1 VNVAE
6 SINHAAPERR
16 ATPRTRLQKLAYIH
30 VEPDNGV
37 IVLDVSDGGIRFC
50 AATALADTD
59 VLRLQLSLQSNLR
72 VAVTARLIWMD
83 PTMKSGGLQ
92 FDALPAGG
100 LERVVHDWL
109 DYSGL
114 PTHAGKTIAPP
125 PPLPSIPIL
134 ATIPPSP
141 RAANVPAVKALEPDA
156 AKAVEVAAT
165 PAAVVEAPAPAP
177 ADVKVQSEG
186 NAPAAKPSSPE
197 KKAESAPD
205 TKRPEIAQIPAPSA
219 TPAVPTPLVADVPAT
234 KASEPPA
241 TKAAPPGEAVAARPL
256 LRQPG
261 KKQLPPPPPPAAIPA
276 VPQPQAAP
284 AAPAVADRASAT
296 SDSAP
301 AVVKTP
307 QPTAPP
313 KTAVIVPQSR
323 PAPNALRKISV
334 PAPRPIVASAN
345 ASLAKKTAPKEFI
358 GFAVAALLF
367 IAILISLP
375 AIFRNK
381 PASSDALASASVA
394 NPSSE
399 ETPAAAPDANSQ
411 PVAPAQNPSRAYKPA
426 SASDLAAAAEPKSP
440 NVGSPAAPASG
451 RAANAAS
458 TDSAFAAKNAAAASA
473 KADASSDPAAAR
485 DLRASTPAA
494 GFGAPVAVPLSGVS
508 SAPRDAVRTGEFNSV
523 SVNAS
528 PAAPNARLAPATP
541 AAALEPAVI
550 FDKPSPAYTEEARRL
565 AIEGEVTLE
574 VIFSGTGQVQVLR
587 VARGL
592 GHGLDES
599 AVSAAQQIR
608 FRPAMQNGQPVDFP
622 ATLHITFQLAF

>member
-1 VNVAE
+1 MNVAE
-6 SINHAAPERR
+6 STSTSHVAPERR

-37 IVLDVSDGGIRFC
+37 IVLDVSSGGIRFC

-59 VLRLQLSLQSNLR
+59 VLRLQLSLQNNLR

-92 FDALPAGG
+92 FDALPAAG

-141 RAANVPAVKALEPDA
+141 RAANVPAIKVLEP
-156 AKAVEVAAT
+156 EVAKTVEAAAA
-165 PAAVVEAPAPAP
+165 PAAVVEAPVE
-177 ADVKVQSEG
+177 VKVPVEG
-186 NAPAAKPSSPE
+186 NAPAAKPVSPE
-197 KKAESAPD
+197 KNAESAHD
-205 TKRPEIAQIPAPSA
+205 KESAITQIPAPS
-219 TPAVPTPLVADVPAT
+219 TILAVPPVLVADVPAT

-241 TKAAPPGEAVAARPL
+241 AKAAPAEEAVAAQPL
-256 LRQPG
+256 LRQPE
-261 KKQLPPPPPPAAIPA
+261 KKQLAPPLAPAAAAIPA
-276 VPQPQAAP
+276 IPQPQAAP

-313 KTAVIVPQSR
+313 KTAVIVPHSR
-323 PAPNALRKISV
+323 PATSALRKIPA
-334 PAPRPIVASAN
+334 PAPRPIVARAN
-345 ASLAKKTAPKEFI
+345 TSLAKKTKPKEFI
-358 GFAVAALLF
+358 GFAVAALLL

-394 NPSSE
+394 NPNLQ

-426 SASDLAAAAEPKSP
+426 SASDLTAAEPKSP
-440 NVGSPAAPASG
+440 NVGSPAAPAG
-451 RAANAAS
+451 NKALNAAS
-458 TDSAFAAKNAAAASA
+458 ADSALAAKNAAAPSA

-528 PAAPNARLAPATP
+528 QAVPNAGLAPA
-541 AAALEPAVI
+541 ASALQPAVI
-550 FDKPSPAYTEEARRL
+550 FDKPSPAYTEEARKL

-574 VIFSGTGQVQVLR
+574 VIFSGSGQVQVLR
-587 VARGL
+587 VAKGL